1 MENSQH
7 IKYAIQYL
15 DNGGTLEKFP
25 RKHKELRK
33 VIEIESKRRFIIY
46 IVSAME
52 KSSKFSLHIQKE
64 IKSTSNIIE
73 DRNELFTKLNGL
85 SYKKLENLKK
95 KSLQHSK

>member
-25 RKHKELRK
+25 KKHKELRK

-46 IVSAME
+46 IVSAMK
-52 KSSKFSLHIQKE
+52 KSSQFSLHVQKE
-64 IKSTSNIIE
+64 IKANPDIIQ
-73 DRNELFTKLNGL
+73 DLNELFTKLNEL
-85 SYKKLENLKK
+85 SYTKLENLKK